1 MTRAELRE
9 YLGKNVTVVFK
20 DGDTEQGILGF
31 TPEFSEKYGF
41 RRPNYFT
48 INDTNFKVSHIRKIT
63 AEDSVP
69 QI

>member
-20 DGDTEQGILGF
+20 DGKTEQGILGF

-48 INDTNFKVSHIRKIT
+48 INNTDFKVSHIKKIT
-63 AEDSVP
+63 EEDSAP